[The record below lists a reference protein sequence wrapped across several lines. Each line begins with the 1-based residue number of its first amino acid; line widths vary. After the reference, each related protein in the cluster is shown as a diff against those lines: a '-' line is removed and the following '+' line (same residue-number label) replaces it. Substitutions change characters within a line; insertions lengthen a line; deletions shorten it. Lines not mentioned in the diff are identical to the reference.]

1 MTTSAAAATS
11 SEAALERSIGR
22 VLTIG
27 TWISIGLLAVGFLLL
42 LINGLGPRSA
52 EPGFDPL
59 RIPADIVALRPEG
72 VIWLGLLLVIATP
85 SARVAAALLGYARR
99 GERAMS
105 VVAVLILVVIA
116 ASVVIARVT
125 EG

>member
-1 MTTSAAAATS
+1 VTTSAADATR

-27 TWISIGLLAVGFLLL
+27 TWISIGLLAVGFVLLL
-42 LINGLGPRSA
+42 VKGLGPRSA
-52 EPGFDPL
+52 DPGFDPL
-59 RIPADIVALRPEG
+59 RIPSDIVALRPEG
-72 VIWLGLLLVIATP
+72 VIWLGLALVIATP

-99 GERAMS
+99 GERGMS